1 MIEMGDKEQSREM
14 RDEIRSI
21 LMSEWDPIGVNDTP
35 EAADEY
41 DGYVGPVLDL
51 LNAKASSDEI
61 AAYLRN
67 VETERMGLT
76 DAQGKP
82 LLPAQ
87 DRNRAVHSLK
97 HLIPHGRIRGK
108 VASPRGHYFG
118 VISIVLAVVFWIYA
132 TSSGAGPNAFT
143 QNVYVIF
150 VLLPG
155 VLIAS
160 AIAAILAAF
169 WGSKWWLCA
178 LLGSASGALL
188 MLTASV

>member
-35 EAADEY
+35 EADEY
-41 DGYVGPVLDL
+41 DGYVGPVLNL
-51 LNAKASSDEI
+51 LNARASSDEI
-61 AAYLRN
+61 AAYLRK

-82 LLPAQ
+82 LLQAQ
-87 DRNRAVHSLK
+87 NRNRAVHSLK
-97 HLIPHGRIRGK
+97 LLIPHGRIRGK

-118 VISIVLAVVFWIYA
+118 VISIVLAVAFWIYA

-178 LLGSASGALL
+178 LLGPASGALL